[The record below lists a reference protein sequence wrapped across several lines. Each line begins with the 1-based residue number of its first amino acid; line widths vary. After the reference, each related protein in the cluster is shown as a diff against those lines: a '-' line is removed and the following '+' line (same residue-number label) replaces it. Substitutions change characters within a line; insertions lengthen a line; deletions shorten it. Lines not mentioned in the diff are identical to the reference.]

1 MALRKMGFLLWEA
14 TVLIVMLLLAFQ
26 VSSRTLLENA
36 NSKPFVFGMSAWP
49 IIINFIFH
57 CIHIEREK
65 ESYFC
70 KVVFELR
77 IWLRKMKK

>member
-26 VSSRTLLENA
+26 VSSRALVENA
-36 NSKPFVFGMSAWP
+36 NSKPFVFGMSALS

-57 CIHIEREK
+57 YIHVERER
-65 ESYFC
+65 ELYF
-70 KVVFELR
+70 
-77 IWLRKMKK
+77 